1 MDIAIFELAS
11 EESKEPPSVPP
22 SAKPSTLD
30 KIKSTVIPNTGPDA
44 TAEEKVSANA
54 RVVVLGLFALVGFVV
69 AVFAYVSVGTSDALS
84 DSMIAVFTAAITGI
98 LTLGGTMV
106 QQLWGK

>member
-1 MDIAIFELAS
+1 MDIAIFEVVD
-11 EESKEPPSVPP
+11 EEANKE
-22 SAKPSTLD
+22 SAAAPTKPSTLD
-30 KIKSTVIPNTGPDA
+30 KIKSTVVPNTGPNA

-69 AVFAYVSVGTSDALS
+69 AVFAYVSVGASEALS
-84 DSMIAVFTAAITGI
+84 DAMIAVFTAAITGI